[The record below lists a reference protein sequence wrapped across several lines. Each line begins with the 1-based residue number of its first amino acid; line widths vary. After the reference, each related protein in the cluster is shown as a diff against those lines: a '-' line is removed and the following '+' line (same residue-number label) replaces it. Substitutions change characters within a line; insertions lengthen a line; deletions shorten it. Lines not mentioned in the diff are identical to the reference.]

1 MDVFSADWPAI
12 CRRIVAAQ
20 QRIFDRVVT
29 SEERTHY
36 EGVGEGGD
44 HTLIIDRECED
55 EVFVELE
62 KLGAEGASFVA
73 ISEERGEV
81 VFGDGGPAR
90 VVIDPIDGSL
100 NARRTIPS
108 HSVSIAVAEGDS
120 MADVRFGFVH
130 DFGADDEFIATRG
143 EGATV
148 NGRPTQ
154 VTSGEGKLEVV
165 GLESAEPDWTIP
177 ALQSL
182 SGNAYRLRVVGSIA
196 ITAAY
201 VAAGRF
207 DAFLSLRPCRSVD
220 AAAAQLIVREAGGAV
235 AFGDRDLSD
244 APLDLDARYH
254 MAAGRDAAALAVV
267 RTAQNA

>member
-1 MDVFSADWPAI
+1 MDVLSADWPAI

-20 QRIFDRVVT
+20 RRIFEEVVT

-44 HTLIIDRECED
+44 HTLVIDRRCED

-62 KLGAEGASFVA
+62 RLGAEGASFVA
-73 ISEERGEV
+73 VSEERGEV

-90 VVIDPIDGSL
+90 VVVDPIDGSL

-108 HSVSIAVAEGDS
+108 HSLSIAVAAGDS

-130 DFGADDEFIATRG
+130 DFGADEEFSAALG
-143 EGATV
+143 EGATAAGV
-148 NGRPTQ
+148 PARVAAGNGR
-154 VTSGEGKLEVV
+154 LEVV

-182 SGNAYRLRVVGSIA
+182 SGNAYRLRVVGSAA
-196 ITAAY
+196 ITASY

-207 DAFLSLRPCRSVD
+207 DAFLCLRPLRSVD
-220 AAAAQLIVREAGGAV
+220 VAAAQLIVREAGGAV
-235 AFGDRDLSD
+235 AFEDGPLED
-244 APLDLDARYH
+244 APLGLDARYH
-254 MAAGRDAAALAVV
+254 MVAGRDEDALAAV
-267 RTAQNA
+267 RTAQLA